1 MPAPEWNVHTAAPS
15 PVRSAITWP
24 AIVGTMSSGP
34 WASVWAM
41 AGVPQMR
48 PSIPS
53 AIQTNASA
61 SSTLRG
67 GLSVSMAYT
76 RSSVVA
82 TKTVR
87 PSSAA
92 TTPAITGAPVS
103 SRTRALDP
111 SRWMA

>member
-1 MPAPEWNVHTAAPS
+1 
-15 PVRSAITWP
+15 
-24 AIVGTMSSGP
+24 
-34 WASVWAM
+34 M

-53 AIQTNASA
+53 AIQANASA

-82 TKTVR
+82 TKMVR

-111 SRWMA
+111 SRRMA